1 MSTPVQLY
9 NEAEQLKVDGKLEEA
24 VAKLNEALEIDAD
37 YSLAHASLA
46 VNLQKLGKHA
56 EAIEHCKKVCELA
69 PDDPFSFAAMSV
81 TYQRA
86 YAGTGDT
93 SYIALAEEAM
103 EKSRI
108 QQSQGG

>member
-1 MSTPVQLY
+1 MPTALELY
-9 NEAEQLKVDGKLEEA
+9 NEAEQLKAEDKLEEV
-24 VAKLNEALEIDAD
+24 VAKLEQALEIDPD
-37 YSLAHASLA
+37 YSLAHSSLA
-46 VNLQKLGKHA
+46 VTLQKMGKHD
-56 EAIEHCKKVCELA
+56 EAIAHAQKTCELE

-93 SYIALAEEAM
+93 QYIAMAEEAM

-108 QQSQGG
+108 LQSQR